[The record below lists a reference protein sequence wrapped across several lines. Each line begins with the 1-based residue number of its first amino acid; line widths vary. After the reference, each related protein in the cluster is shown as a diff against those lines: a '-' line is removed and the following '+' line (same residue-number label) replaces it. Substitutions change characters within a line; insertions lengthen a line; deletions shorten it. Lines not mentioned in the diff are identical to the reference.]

1 MLGSKLIPVVV
12 FVFSATVVMANVG
25 NGQQSV
31 GELMEELSN
40 WGRWGEE
47 DQLGTL
53 NLITPQK
60 RKEAAS
66 LVRKGI
72 SVSMARPIM
81 LEKTPDND
89 SPLEHNMVLLPDE
102 TNAWA
107 VDSFTMLFHGLSH
120 SHIDALCHL
129 SHEGKYYNGASIADV
144 NANGCSAVGID
155 NLGTGIL
162 TRGVLMDIPR
172 LKGKPWLEPGE
183 AVYVEDLEAWEKM
196 AGIKVTSGDAVI
208 LNTGRWARRE
218 AKGAWA
224 GDFSGLHY
232 TTVKWLRE
240 RDVAVVGTDAGLD
253 VFPSGIES
261 DGAPT
266 HRLVLVALG
275 MPVLDTMDLTAVSL
289 TANELKQWTFMLS
302 AAPLRIPGGTGSP
315 INAIATF

>member
-1 MLGSKLIPVVV
+1 MLVTRSILIGVLLVSPLAVVAKD
-12 FVFSATVVMANVG
+12 SG
-25 NGQQSV
+25 DSESIDQ
-31 GELMEELSN
+31 LMTKLSN
-40 WGRWGEE
+40 WGRWGKE

-53 NLITPQK
+53 NLITPEK
-60 RKEAAS
+60 RIEAAS
-66 LVRKGI
+66 LVQEGI

-81 LEKTPDND
+81 LEKAPDND
-89 SPLEHNMVLLPDE
+89 SPLEFNMVSLPDE
-102 TNAWA
+102 KNAWA

-129 SHEGKYYNGASIADV
+129 SHQGKYYNGALISEVSAD
-144 NANGCSAVGID
+144 GCRVMGVD
-155 NLGTGIL
+155 NLGAGIL

-183 AVYVEDLEAWEKM
+183 AVSVADLEAWEQKT
-196 AGIKVTSGDAVI
+196 GLKVGSGDAVI

-232 TTVKWLRE
+232 TTVRWLRE
-240 RDVAVVGTDAGLD
+240 RDVAIVGTDAGLD
-253 VFPSGIES
+253 VFPSGLD

-275 MPVLDTMDLTAVSL
+275 MPILDTMDLTAVSL
-289 TANELKQWTFMLS
+289 KAGELNRWTFMLS
-302 AAPLRIPGGTGSP
+302 AAPLRIPRGTGSP